1 MCFPCFVVVLLLQ
14 IMSTRQ
20 LEVLR
25 LYRDLIRY
33 SQRLKYTDV
42 NFYLNRIKQEF
53 AKGKTL
59 EDESEIIRQIAVD
72 KLLRISLQSFALCF
86 RKVEN
91 S

>member
-1 MCFPCFVVVLLLQ
+1 
-14 IMSTRQ
+14 MSTRQ

-42 NFYLNRIKQEF
+42 DFYLNRIKQEF

-59 EDESEIIRQIAVD
+59 EDESEIVRQIAVD
-72 KLLRISLQSFALCF
+72 KPFRISLLFFIRLIFVF
-86 RKVEN
+86 RKVVN